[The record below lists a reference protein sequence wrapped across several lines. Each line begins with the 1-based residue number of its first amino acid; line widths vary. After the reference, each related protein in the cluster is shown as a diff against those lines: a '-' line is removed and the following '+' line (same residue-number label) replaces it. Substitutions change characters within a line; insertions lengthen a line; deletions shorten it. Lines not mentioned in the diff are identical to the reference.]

1 MSQKRYNLR
10 AVGIGGKGVVKFSS
24 LLEQAAVDA
33 GIQVTMVERPRS
45 AMRLSPIT
53 CDIIFYQAH
62 LASFIAPGDADVV
75 FSLEPL
81 DGLMNASYY
90 LKKGGLALLGSSGT
104 ETIAELVSGE
114 KDGRAQECWERV
126 DAFGGRIVEVDAV
139 KASID
144 ITGDERGAH
153 YYLLGVLCALEPGFP
168 LSAEQIRPVLSG
180 GTLACFEKGLEYKV

>member
-62 LASFIAPGDADVV
+62 LASFIAPGA
-75 FSLEPL
+75 L

-114 KDGRAQECWERV
+114 KDGRAQECWEKV